1 MEAEIIGA
9 VVGVLL
15 GTLVGTAFFLRLV
28 ERISRR

>member
-28 ERISRR
+28 ERIGRR

>member
-9 VVGVLL
+9 VVGVML
-15 GTLVGTAFFLRLV
+15 GTLVGTAFFLKFL

>member
-9 VVGVLL
+9 VIGVLL